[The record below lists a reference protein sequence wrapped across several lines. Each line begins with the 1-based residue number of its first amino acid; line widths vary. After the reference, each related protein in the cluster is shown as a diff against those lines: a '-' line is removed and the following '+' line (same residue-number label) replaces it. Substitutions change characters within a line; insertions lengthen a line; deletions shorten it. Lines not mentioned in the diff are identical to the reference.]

1 MEAEERAA
9 GNQWTRPEI
18 MVAWPGMEVAA
29 ETGTPGPAAGPGTR
43 TREGGRMPDKHRAD
57 A

>member
-9 GNQWTRPEI
+9 GNRWARPEI

-29 ETGTPGPAAGPGTR
+29 DTGTAR
-43 TREGGRMPDKHRAD
+43 TCCWVRDKD
-57 A
+57 